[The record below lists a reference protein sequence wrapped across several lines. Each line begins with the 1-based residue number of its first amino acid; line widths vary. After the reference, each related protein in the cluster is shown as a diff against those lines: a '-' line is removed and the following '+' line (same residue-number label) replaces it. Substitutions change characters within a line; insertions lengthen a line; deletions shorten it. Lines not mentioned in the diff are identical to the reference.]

1 MCMENSTDTQERAG
15 PLAGWEIVEIGGGY
29 AAAYCGKQFADFGA
43 TVTRVEPPG
52 GAPERHAPPLVDA
65 GHGNLASPLQAWLD
79 THKRSALVDPDN
91 ALDCQRWRDLV
102 ARAHVVL
109 DARALHD
116 HGLGSLA
123 VEPSDAIHL
132 RFSWFGDKGP
142 RARHQGSDF
151 VSRAVAG
158 HVKMTGAAGGP
169 PLVADGPFGQL
180 LAGTVG
186 FTGALAA
193 LLGSAPPRHIDLA
206 VSEATV
212 VLAEYLVAQCVGEGM
227 QERRAGINRFPPN
240 FPLGI
245 YACSAGFVGVSVVTP
260 AQWQSLCR
268 ILERPDLAADPGLRL
283 NMDRMRQADRL
294 DAVFRPAFRLRSA
307 DAWFALGRAHR
318 LPIAIVPDI
327 NALLQQTVHRERGS
341 FGQVRIGQAAF
352 TAPVV
357 PLALTATPPYAEGRA
372 PLPGAGPALPPH
384 SARRLPAQRGGA
396 LPLQGVR
403 ILDLT
408 MGWAGPVA
416 SRQMADLG
424 ADVVKIES
432 CRYPDWW
439 RGVHFTDD
447 SIAAHAHERTA
458 RYNLQ
463 NRNKRVL
470 NLDLTRPEGVAVFHR
485 LLRGADAVMDNYSAG
500 VMQRMGLG
508 YAQLCAVE
516 PRIIAMSM
524 PAFGSRSSW
533 SDLRAYGSTF
543 EQASGLPTVLSGE
556 DGLPRMSHQALGD
569 PVGGLQA
576 AAALLVALHAR
587 RANGQGQFIDLSQ
600 VQCLLP
606 LLAPWIVQETAGIAT
621 SENARVA
628 GQASHLARCYR
639 CAGDDDW
646 IAVTVDCQAQWQAV
660 CGVLHLAPEPGD
672 GAPPP
677 SIDKVDR
684 ALATWAAGLA
694 LPQAVAQLQAV
705 GIAAGPVLYPSELL
719 RDPQLQARGFW
730 QACDRAYIG
739 PHLQASLPLQLDG
752 RYPALRRPAPLFG
765 QHNTDILAEAGLT
778 AREVQVLVASGVVGD
793 VPLPSPTPLL

>member
-1 MCMENSTDTQERAG
+1 MHMENNIDTQGCTG
-15 PLAGWEIVEIGGGY
+15 PLAGWEVVEIGGGY
-29 AAAYCGKQFADFGA
+29 AGAYCGKQFADFGA

-52 GAPERHAPPLVDA
+52 GAPERHAPPLIDV
-65 GHGNLASPLQAWLD
+65 GHGQMASPLQAWLD
-79 THKRSALVDPDN
+79 THKRSALIDPCN

-102 ARAHVVL
+102 TRAHVVL
-109 DARALHD
+109 DARALND
-116 HGLGSLA
+116 HGLASLA
-123 VEPSDAIHL
+123 VAPSDAIHL
-132 RFSWFGDKGP
+132 RFSWYGLDGP
-142 RARHQGSDF
+142 RARQHGSDF

-158 HVKMTGAAGGP
+158 HVKMTGAAAGP

-193 LLGSAPPRHIDLA
+193 LLGTAPPRHIDLA
-206 VSEATV
+206 VSEATI

-245 YACSAGFVGVSVVTP
+245 YACSTGFVGVSVVTP

-268 ILERPDLAADPGLRL
+268 ILERSDLADDPGLRL

-294 DAVFRPAFRLRSA
+294 DAVFRQAFHQRSA
-307 DAWFALGRAHR
+307 EDWFALGRAHR

-327 NALLQQTVHRERGS
+327 AALLQQTVHRERGS
-341 FGQVRIGQAAF
+341 FGQVRIGQAVF

-357 PLALTATPPYAEGRA
+357 PLALTATPPHAEGRA
-372 PLPGAGPALPPH
+372 PLPGAGPALQPG
-384 SARRLPAQRGGA
+384 SAQRQPAQRSGA

-439 RGVHFTDD
+439 RGVQFTDD

-500 VMQRMGLG
+500 VMQRMGLD

-516 PRIIAMSM
+516 PGIIAMSM
-524 PAFGSRSSW
+524 PAFGTRSSW

-543 EQASGLPTVLSGE
+543 EHASGLPTVLAGE

-569 PVGGLQA
+569 PVGGVQA

-587 RANGQGQFIDLSQ
+587 RATGQGQFIDLSQ

-606 LLAPWIVQETAGIAT
+606 LLAPWIVQHTAGLAT
-621 SENARVA
+621 PEHPRVA

-646 IAVTVDCQAQWQAV
+646 IAVTVDSQAQWHTV
-660 CGVLHLAPEPGD
+660 CAMLHVAPAPAD
-672 GAPPP
+672 GPPP
-677 SIDKVDR
+677 GVEEVDR
-684 ALATWAAGLA
+684 ALAAWVVGLPLA
-694 LPQAVAQLQAV
+694 QAVTQLQAIGV
-705 GIAAGPVLYPSELL
+705 AAGPVLYPSELQ

-730 QACDRAYIG
+730 QTCDRAYIG

-752 RYPALRRPAPLFG
+752 RYLTVRRPAPLFG
-765 QHNTDILAEAGLT
+765 QHNAEILAEAGLT
-778 AREVQVLVASGVVGD
+778 AQEVQALIASGVVGD
-793 VPLPSPTPLL
+793 VPLSSPVPLS